1 MFWGRPHVWS
11 AALFLGTS
19 FFFCLLLSAADGQMG
34 SSTLLLSD
42 SCHPSDGRSGMCD
55 RVWIL
60 LKLEGNG
67 QPRGGKGSF
76 SEVEIQFPKDLL
88 YSSGYVFR
96 HEMYEENRAECLGAS
111 FLPPGNTKSREW
123 SRRLDTSRNFIG
135 WQRRKLDV
143 GYLINWRERT
153 SWHCDTTLTV
163 V

>member
-19 FFFCLLLSAADGQMG
+19 FFCLLLSAGDGQMG

-42 SCHPSDGRSGMCD
+42 SCPPSDRRSGMWD

-60 LKLEGNG
+60 LKLE
-67 QPRGGKGSF
+67 GKGSF
-76 SEVEIQFPKDLL
+76 SEVEIQFPKGLL
-88 YSSGYVFR
+88 YSSRYVSW
-96 HEMYEENRAECLGAS
+96 HEMYDGNRAKCLDPS
-111 FLPPGNTKSREW
+111 FLLPGNTKSRDW
-123 SRRLDTSRNFIG
+123 SHRLDMSRNFIG

-153 SWHCDTTLTV
+153 NWRCDTTVTV